1 MNDPLAQL
9 TPSLDQLGWNDDLDS
24 WAKTVPDSDGFGR
37 IARTSRGY
45 CLVFTGAEAVLVASS
60 SVRTDTGLAPATGDY
75 VTYGDTEDG
84 SGPAITAIAERRTS
98 LSRRA
103 PGRVPGP
110 QVLAANVD
118 DVFVM
123 HGLDRPINL
132 RRLERQLV
140 IAWESGATPF
150 VLLTKAD
157 EVRNPEE
164 AVDSIARISPGV
176 DVIAI
181 STVSGKN
188 LDRVAERFTGTRAV
202 ALIGLSGIGKSTLV
216 NELSD
221 GLVQRTA
228 EVRAVDRRGRHTTVT
243 RDLVPLPNGGVVVD
257 TPGIREIGLW
267 QAYDGLDKSFPEL
280 AEAVR
285 LCRFA
290 DCGHQQEPGCAVKA
304 GLSEGTIAER
314 RLIHWNELHAELEL
328 QETQLEEYDRRS
340 ESRTKAEL
348 NKKESN
354 ERRSKSMTNSKR
366 SSSAKRRRS

>member
-9 TPSLDQLGWNDDLDS
+9 APSLDQLGWDDDLDK
-24 WAKTVPDSDGFGR
+24 WAKSIPESDGFGR
-37 IARTSRGY
+37 IARTSRGF
-45 CLVFTGAEAVLVASS
+45 CLVFTGDGAVVVASS

-75 VTYGDTEDG
+75 VTFGDSDDG

-103 PGRVPGP
+103 PGRIPGP

-140 IAWESGATPF
+140 IAWESGAIPF

-157 EVRNPEE
+157 EVRNPDE
-164 AVDSIARISPGV
+164 AVESISRISPGV
-176 DVIAI
+176 EVIAI
-181 STVSGKN
+181 STVSGRN
-188 LDRVAERFTGTRAV
+188 LDRVAERFTGTRAI

-216 NELSD
+216 NELSG

-243 RDLVPLPNGGVVVD
+243 RDLVPLPGGGVVVD

-267 QAYDGLDKSFPEL
+267 QAYDGLDKTFPEL
-280 AEAVR
+280 AEATGK
-285 LCRFA
+285 CRFA
-290 DCGHQQEPGCAVKA
+290 DCRHQREPGCAVKA

-314 RLIHWNELHAELEL
+314 RLSHWNELHAELEL
-328 QETQLEEYDRRS
+328 QESQLTDYERRS

-366 SSSAKRRRS
+366 SSSAKRRKS

>member
-9 TPSLDQLGWNDDLDS
+9 APSLDQLGWNDDLDK
-24 WAKTVPDSDGFGR
+24 WAKSIPESDGFGR
-37 IARTSRGY
+37 IARTSRGF
-45 CLVFTGAEAVLVASS
+45 CLVFTGDGAVVVASS

-75 VTYGDTEDG
+75 VTFGDSDDG

-103 PGRVPGP
+103 PGRIPGP

-140 IAWESGATPF
+140 IAWESGAIPF

-157 EVRNPEE
+157 EVRNPDE
-164 AVDSIARISPGV
+164 AVESIARISPGV
-176 DVIAI
+176 EVIAI
-181 STVSGKN
+181 STVSGRN
-188 LDRVAERFTGTRAV
+188 LDRVAERFTGTRAI

-216 NELSD
+216 NELSG

-243 RDLVPLPNGGVVVD
+243 RDLVPLPDGGVVVD

-267 QAYDGLDKSFPEL
+267 QAYDGLDKTFPEL
-280 AEAVR
+280 AEATGK
-285 LCRFA
+285 CRFA
-290 DCGHQQEPGCAVKA
+290 DCGHQREPGCAVKA

-314 RLIHWNELHAELEL
+314 RLTHWNELHAELEL
-328 QETQLEEYDRRS
+328 QESQLTDYERRS

-366 SSSAKRRRS
+366 SSSAKRRKS